1 MIDWID
7 IASIVFISVT
17 MNHLGLIGEIE
28 HIYGHRL
35 KIVDCPKCAAF
46 WLTTVYGLWGMKSFY
61 GEILTL
67 LAVSFLA
74 SYSAIWLELI
84 EGIIDNLY
92 KKIYDTIYPTDD

>member
-7 IASIVFISVT
+7 IASIVFASVT
-17 MNHLGLIGEIE
+17 ANHLDLI
-28 HIYGHRL
+28 
-35 KIVDCPKCAAF
+35 KAF
-46 WLTTVYGLWGMKSFY
+46 E
-61 GEILTL
+61 EILGRELPVINCVKCCSFWAVLIYTL
-67 LAVSFLA
+67 FATHDVIMSLAVSFLA